1 MNKAKDT
8 NKILKLIIVAG
19 ISLAMWLL
27 SILYGGLSY
36 ETNDDATINLI
47 AAGAYGEGSQYLI
60 YTSALIGYG
69 LKALYAVFGG
79 VNCYLWF
86 YLVFDLLA
94 VVAVSLVISR
104 DMGYLVTAAV
114 TLLANVVLAH
124 NLYIHLQYSQN
135 ASAFGVVGFLILLDY
150 LQRNGENKALLL
162 WATLFIALSYSARKE
177 NFLFLVPFGLAAIF
191 FEVLP
196 YALKKEKRRIML
208 SLLVPVAVI
217 AISIFADRYMY
228 YRTPEWADYSRIN
241 EIMTD
246 KLDYGNYNFEWN
258 KEEYLEAGF
267 TEWDFRFMEETSY
280 NDIDNFSREKLE
292 KMEEIGRSTRRDKIR
307 FDATTLGET
316 IGDIK
321 GAFGESPLP
330 LCAGIVIGF
339 AIVIAILYKDIKG
352 LMCIVVQALGVFGGS
367 YYLQCIHR
375 TPWRVRYGLWL
386 AALLMVLGGVIVP
399 KVPEILRYISGK
411 LGKNNKGFCVIV
423 GIASLVPLF
432 LWAQSLDFSLDVFNE
447 PEDYRYNLIKT
458 MDEKDALFVMSM
470 DDMYGGLCGA
480 RSVMDINRDYAG
492 FYSHVLPV
500 GGWVVPSPI
509 AEYYAHTNGISNV
522 YKSLV
527 DRDDVYYY
535 GGGEHMGY
543 LYVYLNEKYGPGI
556 EVREQDFGDFMAWK
570 FYGQ

>member
-19 ISLAMWLL
+19 ISLAMWIL
-27 SILYGGLSY
+27 SILYGGLGY

-69 LKALYAVFGG
+69 LKALYALFGG

-94 VVAVSLVISR
+94 VIAVSLIISR
-104 DMGYLVTAAV
+104 DMGYLGTAAV
-114 TLLANVVLAH
+114 TLLANAVLAH

-135 ASAFGVVGFLILLDY
+135 ASAFGVVGFLILLDH
-150 LQRNGENKALLL
+150 LQRNGESKAQFF

-177 NFLFLVPFGLAAIF
+177 NFFFLVPFGLAAIL

-196 YALKKEKRRIML
+196 YALKKEKRKLML
-208 SLLVPVAVI
+208 SLLIPVAVV
-217 AISIFADRYMY
+217 AVSILADRYMY

-292 KMEEIGRSTRRDKIR
+292 KMEEIGSSTRRDKIR
-307 FDATTLGET
+307 FDAATFGET
-316 IGDIK
+316 FGDIK
-321 GAFGESPLP
+321 GAFNESPLP
-330 LCAGIVIGF
+330 MCAVIVIVL
-339 AIVIAILYKDIKG
+339 AVVIAAMYKDING
-352 LMCIVVQALGVFGGS
+352 LMSITVQILGVLGGS
-367 YYLQCIHR
+367 YYLQCIRR

-386 AALLMVLGGVIVP
+386 AAMLMVLGGVIVP
-399 KVPEILRYISGK
+399 KIPSLLNDMKKKLDGK
-411 LGKNNKGFCVIV
+411 AKAVCVV
-423 GIASLVPLF
+423 AMLASLIPVC
-432 LWAQSLDFSLDVFNE
+432 LWAHKLDFSLQVFDE
-447 PEDYRYNLIKT
+447 AGDYRYDLIKS
-458 MDEKDALFVMSM
+458 MDQADALFVMSM

-480 RSVMDINRDYAG
+480 RSVMDINKDYAG

-500 GGWVVPSPI
+500 GGWVVPSPV
-509 AEYYAHTNGISNV
+509 AEYYANVNGISNV
-522 YKSLV
+522 YKALA

-543 LYVYLNEKYGPGI
+543 MYVYLNEKYGPGI
-556 EVREQDFGDFMAWK
+556 EVKEQDFGDFMAWK
-570 FYGQ
+570 FYRR

>member
-8 NKILKLIIVAG
+8 NNVFKMIIVVG
-19 ISLAMWLL
+19 ISLVMWIL

-94 VVAVSLVISR
+94 VVAVCAVVSR
-104 DMGYLVTAAV
+104 DMGYLGTAAV
-114 TLLANVVLAH
+114 SLLVNVVLSH
-124 NLYIHLQYSQN
+124 ELYIHLQYSQN
-135 ASAFGVVGFLILLDY
+135 ASVFGAVGFLILLVY
-150 LQRNGENKALLL
+150 LQRNGKNRWQLFL
-162 WATLFIALSYSARKE
+162 ATLFLALSFSARKE
-177 NFLFLVPFGLAAIF
+177 SFFFLVPFGLAAIF

-196 YALKKEKRRIML
+196 YGFKKEKRKLML
-208 SLLVPVAVI
+208 SLLIPVLVI
-217 AISIFADRYMY
+217 VLSVLVDRHMY
-228 YRTPEWADYSRIN
+228 FGTPEWADYSRIN

-280 NDIDNFSREKLE
+280 NDPDNFSRDKLE
-292 KMEEIGRSTRRDKIR
+292 KMVEIGAGTRRDTIH
-307 FDATTLGET
+307 FDAATLADT
-316 IGDIK
+316 MADIK

-330 LCAGIVIGF
+330 LCAVIVIVTGVF
-339 AIVIAILYKDIKG
+339 IAILFKDIRG
-352 LMCIVVQALGVFGGS
+352 LLSIAVQIIGVLGGS

-386 AALLMVLGGVIVP
+386 AAMMMVLGGVIVP
-399 KVPEILRYISGK
+399 KITMI
-411 LGKNNKGFCVIV
+411 
-423 GIASLVPLF
+423 IASLSEKFAGKYKAICFALVAVTVIPVC
-432 LWAQSLDFSLDVFNE
+432 LWFQTLDFSMNIFE
-447 PEDYRYNLIKT
+447 PIDDGRYTLT
-458 MDEKDALFVMSM
+458 QAMDQTDSLFVMGM
-470 DDMYGGLCGA
+470 DEMFGGLCGA
-480 RSVMDINRDYAG
+480 RNVMDINRDYAG

-509 AEYYAHTNGISNV
+509 AEYYAHANGIPNV

-570 FYGQ
+570 FYRQ